1 MLPQFDEKG
10 AFRCWSMETLFYVT
24 NMVCH
29 FLSYKP

>member
-10 AFRCWSMETLFYVT
+10 AFRFWSIGTLFYVT

-29 FLSYKP
+29 FFS